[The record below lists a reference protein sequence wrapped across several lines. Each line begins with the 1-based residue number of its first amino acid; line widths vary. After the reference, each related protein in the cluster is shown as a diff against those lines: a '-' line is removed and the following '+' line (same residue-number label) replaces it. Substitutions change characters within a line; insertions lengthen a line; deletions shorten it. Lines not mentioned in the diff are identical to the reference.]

1 MDAEH
6 PRGRHVHRVREV
18 PGGDR
23 RGHNGKYTLA
33 HGTATEPAV
42 TKDQTAG
49 PGTWVS
55 LGEYAL
61 KQGED
66 TELKLEQS
74 STGIAVAD
82 AVKLVRDNSAD
93 TDTEQKTFTYGY
105 DVNGNLTSID
115 DTSSGARTDAYT
127 VAYTGLNQVQK
138 VTESLS
144 GTEKKA
150 TSYTY
155 DANGQ
160 PETVTHPSQFSQ
172 YTYDLRELVK
182 TVSVGK
188 TATDTDPKVT
198 SYTYTDRGQKLKET
212 KANDNTVDYTYYLD
226 GALKSTTEKKADGT
240 TLVASHT
247 YAYDPN
253 GNKAQDVAKKMNADN
268 HTAYSTPLP
277 TTPTT
282 RRAGSPSPSRRA
294 TARVRKPTST
304 TTTSSARRSRARR
317 PPTTTTA
324 TAS

>member
-1 MDAEH
+1 MH
-6 PRGRHVHRVREV
+6 LPCV
-18 PGGDR
+18 
-23 RGHNGKYTLA
+23 
-33 HGTATEPAV
+33 
-42 TKDQTAG
+42 AG
-49 PGTWVS
+49 ST
-55 LGEYAL
+55 
-61 KQGED
+61 GED
-66 TELKLEQS
+66 TELNLEQS
-74 STGIAVAD
+74 STGIVVAD

-93 TDTEQKTFTYGY
+93 TDNEKKTFTYAY

-115 DTSSGARTDAYT
+115 DTSSGARIDAYT

-160 PETVTHPSQFSQ
+160 PETVTHPTQHSA

-212 KANDNTVDYTYYLD
+212 KANDNTVDFAYYLD
-226 GALKSTTEKKADGT
+226 GALKSTVEKKADGT

-268 HTAYSTPLP
+268 HTAYLD
-277 TTPTT
+277 
-282 RRAGSPSPSRRA
+282 
-294 TARVRKPTST
+294 ST
-304 TTTSSARRSRARR
+304 TWSKPSYTLREMTLPCDVTDCWR
-317 PPTTTTA
+317 PKG
-324 TAS
+324 S